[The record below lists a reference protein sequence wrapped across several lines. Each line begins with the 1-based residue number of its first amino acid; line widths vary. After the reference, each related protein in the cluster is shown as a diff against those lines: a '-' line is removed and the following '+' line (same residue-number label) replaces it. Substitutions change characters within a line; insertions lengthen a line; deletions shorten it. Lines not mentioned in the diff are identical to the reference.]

1 MQFVVVVL
9 CVVAS
14 LLTGC
19 ALPAAGPKASN
30 ILEEA
35 ASGRNGTSPA
45 FALVD
50 VTSQALVK
58 NVARPRPSLA
68 AYFGEGA
75 RDPGLR
81 ISVGDVVSVSL
92 WEAPP
97 GTLFGATTTAA
108 GQQQASG
115 NSVTIPPQIVNSDRT
130 IAVPYVGRIVV
141 AGRTPAEV
149 ERLVVSSLNGKAV
162 MPQALVTVQ
171 QTTANAVTVTGEVA
185 GGARVPL
192 SPAGDRI
199 LDVIAAAGGLSAGV
213 NESVVY
219 LTRRGTTL
227 HLPFEII
234 VQSSRENVRLRP
246 GDVVTVVREPRT
258 YTILGATG
266 QNAEVQFGSQRVT
279 MANALARAGGPLD
292 SRADASGV
300 FLFRY
305 EPRATASRIVPP
317 GNPVLRQK
325 DPVPVVYR
333 FNMKNAGTLLAMQ
346 DFEVQPRDIIY
357 VANASSVDLQKFMA
371 IFQGITGPAL
381 SATSVGIAASTA
393 N

>member
-1 MQFVVVVL
+1 MQFRFVFF

-14 LLTGC
+14 LLTAC
-19 ALPAAGPKASN
+19 ALPEAGPKASR

-35 ASGRNGTSPA
+35 AGRAMPA

-50 VTSQALVK
+50 VNSQAMAK
-58 NVARPRPSLA
+58 NVHRPQPSLA
-68 AYFGEGA
+68 AYFGEGP

-81 ISVGDVVSVSL
+81 IAVGDVVSVSL

-97 GTLFGATTTAA
+97 GSLFGTAASSA

-115 NSVTIPPQIVNSDRT
+115 SSVTIPPQIVSNDRT
-130 IAVPYVGRIVV
+130 IAVPYVGRIDAV
-141 AGRTPAEV
+141 GRTPAEV
-149 ERLVVSSLNGKAV
+149 EKLVVSALANKAV
-162 MPQALVTVQ
+162 APQALVTVQ
-171 QTTANAVTVTGEVA
+171 QSTANTVTVTGEVT
-185 GGARVPL
+185 GGARVAL

-199 LDVIAAAGGLSAGV
+199 LDVIAAAGGLRAGV

-219 LTRRGTTL
+219 MTRRGTTI
-227 HLPFEII
+227 HLPFETI
-234 VQSSRENVRLRP
+234 VQTPRENVRLRP

-266 QNAEVQFGSQRVT
+266 QNSEVPFVSQRIT
-279 MANALARAGGPLD
+279 MANAVARVGGLLD
-292 SRADASGV
+292 NRADPSGV

-305 EPRATASRIVPP
+305 EPRYVASRILPP
-317 GNPVLRQK
+317 DNPILRRT

-333 FNMKNAGTLLAMQ
+333 FNLKNATTLLAMQ
-346 DFEVQPRDIIY
+346 NFEVQPRDIIY
-357 VANASSVDLQKFMA
+357 VANASGTDLQKFLA
-371 IFQGITGPAL
+371 LFQGVSGPAL
-381 SATSVGIAASTA
+381 SATSVGIAATTA